1 MRILIVK
8 IGAIGDVVMSLP
20 MLSFLKERY
29 PNCKITVVCG
39 QIVAPLFAQ
48 TNLVDEVIIVAEKRL
63 LAGNLL
69 MKSFSLIGVWIRLSL
84 RKFDLVL
91 TAHPDW
97 RYRLLSLFVRAKEK
111 RSWDRFKSPIMPI
124 PGRYH
129 AAEYLRLASGL
140 EQPTVKFP
148 EIETPT
154 VVSFDFPFVAI
165 APGGARNTLAENP
178 LRRWPI
184 DRYAT
189 LIAKFV
195 EQSIQVVVTGAD
207 SDAWVRDHLPN
218 GQYIDLIGKLSLLD
232 VIGVFK
238 QCDLLVTHDSG
249 PLHLAK
255 LAKCPVLALFG
266 PTNPAEFTSPE
277 ESIEVIWG
285 GRGLFCRPCYN
296 GKNFAPCSS
305 NQCLQLV
312 SVEQVFQKALVKLEA
327 RKLPSLV

>member
-8 IGAIGDVVMSLP
+8 IGAIGDAVMSLS
-20 MLSFLKERY
+20 MLPFLKERH

-39 QIVAPLFAQ
+39 RIVAPLFKQ
-48 TNLVDEVIIVAEKRL
+48 TNLVDELISVDEKWL
-63 LAGNLL
+63 LVGNLL
-69 MKSFSLIGVWIRLSL
+69 KKTVSLFGVWSRLFL

-91 TAHPDW
+91 TAHPDY
-97 RYRLLSLFVRAKEK
+97 RYRLISLFVIANEK

-140 EQPTVKFP
+140 EHGTVKFP
-148 EIETPT
+148 ELDIQT
-154 VVSFDFPFVAI
+154 SHSLDFPFVVI
-165 APGGARNTLAENP
+165 APGGARNTLAENS

-184 DRYAT
+184 ASYAA
-189 LIAKFV
+189 LISKLAD
-195 EQSIQVVVTGAD
+195 QSIQVVVTGAD
-207 SDAWVRDHLPN
+207 SDSWVRDHLPKCR
-218 GQYIDLIGKLSLLD
+218 YIDLIGKLSLLD

-238 QCDLLVTHDSG
+238 QSDLLITHDSG

-277 ESIEVIWG
+277 ESIEVLWG
-285 GRGLFCRPCYN
+285 ARGLFCRPCYN
-296 GKNFAPCSS
+296 GKSFASCSS

-312 SVEQVFQKALVKLEA
+312 SVDQVFQKALQKLEA
-327 RKLPSLV
+327 SRLPSLV